1 MPPIAII
8 LVFSWRA
15 NVAELADAL
24 DLGSSARKSMGV
36 RPSPFAPKDLDLSEL
51 GPCLSIVTV
60 FVTVPPG
67 TRPSS
72 DLRPSGLGYSQCRTA
87 DKQIRFG
94 ARRFHVLPSAAVPR
108 APCFERQTYADRESE
123 SRRRRDSHANLH
135 PVVMDFSRRPSTR
148 IRRAEARNTN
158 ETSSTCLPEAHNKNR
173 ARYAEAPATFCR
185 LQRLVVA
192 VAGGLSV
199 PWAEEELDRGLCGA
213 QGGRSFFGHSGA
225 LQVGFL
231 QGTDCR

>member
-1 MPPIAII
+1 MLAKSAELIARVRTCKTRIRHTSVGSEMPPIAII

-135 PVVMDFSRRPSTR
+135 PVVMDFSPTSVDPNTPSG
-148 IRRAEARNTN
+148 
-158 ETSSTCLPEAHNKNR
+158 SSEH
-173 ARYAEAPATFCR
+173 
-185 LQRLVVA
+185 Q
-192 VAGGLSV
+192 
-199 PWAEEELDRGLCGA
+199 
-213 QGGRSFFGHSGA
+213 
-225 LQVGFL
+225 
-231 QGTDCR
+231 